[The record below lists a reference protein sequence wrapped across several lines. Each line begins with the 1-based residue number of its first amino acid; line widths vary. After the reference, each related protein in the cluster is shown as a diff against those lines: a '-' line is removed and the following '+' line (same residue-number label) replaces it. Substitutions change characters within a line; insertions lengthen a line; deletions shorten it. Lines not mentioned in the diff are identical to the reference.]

1 MIQFEVSLTLEEL
14 KKAITEGDPD
24 IAEEHARK
32 ILDSGVSNTQAIKES
47 VIPGILEAGE
57 LWKQGVY
64 FVPDVIMSAE
74 AFKSAMAVLEKEQS
88 GAGVEKIGKY
98 LICTV
103 AGDIHDLGKDI
114 VCSML
119 KASGFDVYD
128 LGVDVPIATFIEK
141 VKEVRPDV
149 VGLGA
154 YMSTTAATMKDY
166 IQALE
171 NEGLRSS
178 LKVMIGGVRT
188 SEQYAKEL
196 GADAWGRDGVHAA
209 ENALKLM
216 GIER

>member
-1 MIQFEVSLTLEEL
+1 MEEL
-14 KKAITEGDPD
+14 KKAITEGDPEV
-24 IAEEHARK
+24 AEEQARK
-32 ILDSGVSNTQAIKES
+32 VLDSGVDGSQALNEA

-57 LWKQGVY
+57 LWKQGLY

-74 AFKSAMAVLEKEQS
+74 AFKAAMAVLEKDQPNIS
-88 GAGVEKIGKY
+88 AKTIGKY
-98 LICTV
+98 VICTV

-119 KASGFDVYD
+119 KASGFEVHD
-128 LGVDVPIATFIEK
+128 LGVDVPISTFIEK
-141 VKEVRPDV
+141 VKEVHPDI

-166 IQALE
+166 IKAIE

-196 GADAWGRDGVHAA
+196 GADAWGRDGVHTA

-216 GIER
+216 GVEK